1 MDNPLFTIDPGLFI
15 WSIII
20 FLLVL
25 LILKRYAWTP
35 LLNFIDQREKEI
47 SDSLAMA
54 KSAKADL
61 EKVKEESEK
70 ILNEAKNQ
78 SKSIVNDGRQKA
90 EQSANRI
97 LDDAKQKSD
106 EFVLDAKKR
115 INVEKEKAV
124 KEIK

>member
-1 MDNPLFTIDPGLFI
+1 MDSLFEHPLFTDDPGLFI
-15 WSIII
+15 WSIVI

-25 LILKRYAWTP
+25 FILKRYAWTP

-78 SKSIVNDGRQKA
+78 SKSIVNDF
-90 EQSANRI
+90 I
-97 LDDAKQKSD
+97 L
-106 EFVLDAKKR
+106 KKKKKYNAIR
-115 INVEKEKAV
+115 EVKVEDKYY
-124 KEIK
+124 IFYQC

>member
-1 MDNPLFTIDPGLFI
+1 MDTLFEHPLFTDDPGLFI
-15 WSIII
+15 WSIVI

-25 LILKRYAWTP
+25 FILKRYAWTP

-70 ILNEAKNQ
+70 ILNEAK
-78 SKSIVNDGRQKA
+78 KSTYDFKNVADQVGQLFLDNKKPSSFQC
-90 EQSANRI
+90 I
-97 LDDAKQKSD
+97 L
-106 EFVLDAKKR
+106 FNILR
-115 INVEKEKAV
+115 R
-124 KEIK
+124 